1 MNTSVKTKKSNKKQ
15 KCEYFTNEYD
25 AAKHHSFIRILKWRF
40 LYKNPQKEEFE
51 NDTFVP
57 NVIDSDVPPKDGN
70 KLIWLGH
77 ASFIVDLG
85 GKRLL
90 LDPCLTNPPTIKRR
104 TKLPF
109 GINEIRPDLLLVS
122 HGHYDHFDTP
132 TVRALSGSYTALMPI
147 GLSKYAKKLDLK
159 CVEMEWDQSFRV
171 GDVEIIF
178 LPSYHW
184 HSRYG
189 FDKNRALWGSFLI
202 RHAGKQIY
210 FCGDSGY
217 NTHFAAI
224 REEYGEMDICIM
236 PLGAYKPDFI
246 MKHSHMNPDESIR
259 AFRDLGG
266 KVFVPMHYGTFI
278 LSYEPPSEGIGIARS
293 AAKNGSLGGELREL
307 DIGEI
312 FEI

>member
-1 MNTSVKTKKSNKKQ
+1 MKNKKQ

-40 LYKNPQKEEFE
+40 AYKNPQKQELQ

-57 NVIDSDVPPKDGN
+57 RVIESAAPGKGTD

-77 ASFIVDLG
+77 ASFIIDLG

-90 LDPCLTNPPTIKRR
+90 LDPCLTSPPTIKRR

-109 GINEIRPDLLLVS
+109 GINEIEPDLLLVS
-122 HGHYDHFDTP
+122 HGHYDHFDARTIK
-132 TVRALSGSYTALMPI
+132 ALGGNGHTTLMPL
-147 GLSKYAKKLDLK
+147 GLARYAKKLELK
-159 CVEMEWDQSFRV
+159 CVEMEWHQSFRV

-202 RHAGKQIY
+202 RHGGKQIY

-217 NTHFAAI
+217 NTHFAKI

-246 MKHSHMNPDESIR
+246 MKHSHMNPQESMQ

-266 KVFVPMHYGTFI
+266 KVFVPMHYGTFV
-278 LSYEPPSEGIGIARS
+278 LSDEPPGEGIKIATD
-293 AAKNGSLGGELREL
+293 AAKDGSLGGELREL

-312 FEI
+312 MEIGKIDVI